1 MSALAL
7 ARKGIAVTVL
17 ERDAQPPSDV
27 APADSM
33 DWLRKGVP
41 QSLHPHFLM
50 GRLRLLLEARYPQL
64 VEALLEGGVGENE
77 LADYVHPRFRDRY
90 RQRAGDGRLRSLNSR
105 RTTFEMIVRQHVESL
120 PDVTIRDETTRPSPR
135 RCATGITSKPCA

>member
-1 MSALAL
+1 
-7 ARKGIAVTVL
+7 
-17 ERDAQPPSDV
+17 
-27 APADSM
+27 M

-77 LADYVHPRFRDRY
+77 LADYIHPGCRARY
-90 RQRAGDGRLRSLNSR
+90 RQRAGDERLRSLNSR
-105 RTTFEMIVRQHVESL
+105 RTTFEMIA
-120 PDVTIRDETTRPSPR
+120 R
-135 RCATGITSKPCA
+135 RFASQRNDSR